1 MVSVFGFNFYLPPA
15 LRFLAPNFVSFVLTL
30 LVWVVVALLIYLTLT
45 YILRAFT
52 RQLPG
57 DVEDILLGIFRRPLI
72 ILILA
77 YGVLN
82 SMEIL
87 PMPKT
92 AIDFVRKVFITVLI
106 FVVLNLVYRLIR
118 DVIVYYGRGWAKR
131 TESKIDDNL
140 IAMLNLFGP
149 LMIVIVGVLFILQL
163 WGYNITS
170 VLVGA
175 GVIGLILGLALQ
187 DSLSNLFSGMSLVV
201 EAAFQVGDLLVLP
214 DGSVCEVEELGLR
227 STKLYSLQQHST
239 VHMPNNLLANNQI
252 VNITKPTVEQRS
264 TIDLTVPR
272 GVNFAQIEEE
282 VERIACGQPGVLMQD
297 LRAKIRAVETR
308 LVELRA
314 EVDQAKTNE
323 PLYHRLSDEIPRFE
337 IAIAKLQLEKIMND
351 NLYQLRD
358 QLIMLAREI
367 SARERHGIEKG
378 EQQALLTQFI
388 LPLEQVVHATLESTR
403 AWCHAPEGWASPE
416 EIERVENIY
425 DSRIERLINRWDD
438 LKDAIQHPSDR
449 EELRLDDRCLE
460 MAEWVRNGFK
470 ILPESWKDPR
480 VIFKGFSGDAAKL
493 QLSFYVDNIRL
504 EHDLRLE
511 RITTDIAREI
521 RSRGI
526 V

>member
-1 MVSVFGFNFYLPPA
+1 MVSVFGFSFDLPPA
-15 LRFLAPNFVSFVLTL
+15 LTFLSPNFVSFILTL
-30 LVWVVVALLIYLTLT
+30 LVWFLVALIIYITLT

-72 ILILA
+72 LLILA

-87 PMPKT
+87 PMPQT
-92 AIDFVRKVFITVLI
+92 AIDFVRKVFITILI
-106 FVVLNLVYRLIR
+106 FVVLNLIYRLIR
-118 DVIVYYGRGWAKR
+118 DVLVYYGRGWARR

-140 IAMLNLFGP
+140 VAMLNLFGP
-149 LMIVIVGVLFILQL
+149 LIIVIVGVLLILQL

-201 EAAFQVGDLLVLP
+201 EAAFQVGDLLILS

-264 TIDLTVPR
+264 TIDISIPM
-272 GVNFAQIEEE
+272 GVDFAQVEEE
-282 VERIACGQPGVLMQD
+282 VERIACGQPGVLMKD
-297 LRAKIRAVETR
+297 LGLKID
-308 LVELRA
+308 LVEKRLGELQAEVERAIGNEPLHQRLRA
-314 EVDQAKTNE
+314 EM
-323 PLYHRLSDEIPRFE
+323 PRFE
-337 IAIAKLQLEKIMND
+337 FAAAKLRREKIMND
-351 NLYQLRD
+351 NLASLRE
-358 QLIMLAREI
+358 QLITLAREI
-367 SARERHGIEKG
+367 AARERQGIAKE
-378 EQQALLTQFI
+378 EQQALWHQFI
-388 LPLEQVVHATLESTR
+388 IPLEQTVNATVDSTR
-403 AWCHAPEGWASPE
+403 AWCLVQDGWAFPD
-416 EIERVENIY
+416 EIERVERVY
-425 DSRIERLINRWDD
+425 DSRIERLVNHWED
-438 LKDAIQHPSDR
+438 LKNAIGHPSDR
-449 EELRLDDRCLE
+449 EELRLDDRCNE
-460 MAEWVRNGFK
+460 MADWVRSSFK

-480 VIFKGFSGDAAKL
+480 VTFKGFAGESARL

-526 V
+526 A